1 MNPLDI
7 HAGPIIWTII
17 NFFILL
23 VLLRMLAWKPILAA
37 LERRKAAINEAL
49 DRADVAKAEAERILA
64 DNRATMHK
72 AEEEAQRVLRESR
85 EYAERIRSEAG
96 EKAQD
101 EARKMIE
108 QAHEEIDRNRQ
119 QALNELRGEVASLAV
134 GAAEKILNE
143 NLDRDRQTKL
153 VDDFLKQTSSKN

>member
-7 HAGPIIWTII
+7 HVGPIIWTVI

-23 VLLRMLAWKPILAA
+23 ILLRILAWKPILAA
-37 LERRKAAINEAL
+37 LERRKTAINEAL

-64 DNRATMHK
+64 ENRATMHK

-96 EKAQD
+96 ERAQD
-101 EARKMIE
+101 ETRKMIE
-108 QAHEEIDRNRQ
+108 QAHLEIDRNRV
-119 QALNELRGEVASLAV
+119 QALNELRGEVATLAV
-134 GAAEKILNE
+134 GAAERILHE
-143 NLDRDRQTKL
+143 NLDHDRQTRL